1 MGTSFRTFKDMHRAK
16 IAWSSEDVADE
27 YELQL
32 QHELEMLQQ
41 KFRVLEN
48 ERKAVYQQREL
59 QMKQQKELI
68 KNIIR
73 ENEKVWIILCLACS
87 KINQMRD
94 NEYSEIIKNRNRK
107 RKENSKS
114 TCSRTFTRGRSDC

>member
-1 MGTSFRTFKDMHRAK
+1 MHRAK
-16 IAWSSEDVADE
+16 VAWSSEDVADE

-32 QHELEMLQQ
+32 QHELEMLQVNPDSTTSTSVQVFPKFQRKFKQ

-48 ERKAVYQQREL
+48 ERKAVYQKREL

-73 ENEKVWIILCLACS
+73 ENEKVGINLCLACS
-87 KINQMRD
+87 KV
-94 NEYSEIIKNRNRK
+94 
-107 RKENSKS
+107 
-114 TCSRTFTRGRSDC
+114 T